1 MDARRLL
8 TSAATAAAVTLGGV
22 LAWGEVLHWHAS
34 RRELGDATL
43 DSFGSNSAASDSAAS
58 DSATPG
64 SQSEAVV
71 VLGYKNAGNTANI
84 INRSRVRAGIRSV
97 DPHARQSI
105 LVLCGGPVAG
115 LLPEAAIMAD
125 FARICGFTGTI
136 VLETESRSTE
146 ENITNAIP
154 LIEDADRIKIVS
166 DSMHAEFGRAFLR
179 RQRPDL
185 AARLVR
191 GEDYRLGESLF
202 IKPIA
207 ALIALRSR
215 KRLSPSGRHA
225 RR

>member
-8 TSAATAAAVTLGGV
+8 TSAVTAAAVTLGGV
-22 LAWGEVLHWHAS
+22 LAWGEVLHWRAS

-43 DSFGSNSAASDSAAS
+43 DSFGSNSAAS

-97 DPHARQSI
+97 DPHTRQSL

-146 ENITNAIP
+146 ENIANAIP

-191 GEDYRLGESLF
+191 GKDYRLGESLF